1 MVEPCARPYS
11 AQVRR
16 FDAEASKRTSSA
28 VRPLSARL
36 EGWSAPSKNSGIA
49 EVLATSCRELKAELP
64 PELRCPEAAI
74 LQLAP
79 GTKLR
84 NCRSNSCCW
93 RWVATRLLDECVSAT
108 GRATEMRRV
117 LEEELGDSILQQF
130 LNLETEHE
138 VLQAR
143 LNEERHELGTERALR
158 SSLEE
163 QLADMQVRLKE
174 AQEHAAT
181 MDSAARR
188 AISAKHKE
196 EATVKDLREELERLM
211 RNSPEVLR
219 RRTAQAEAEV
229 ERIRAE
235 TEKITEK
242 HKKDMLDER
251 DQKTKLFIKL
261 KELQAMEA
269 LIAKKNAKKRRQK
282 KK

>member
-1 MVEPCARPYS
+1 
-11 AQVRR
+11 
-16 FDAEASKRTSSA
+16 
-28 VRPLSARL
+28 
-36 EGWSAPSKNSGIA
+36 
-49 EVLATSCRELKAELP
+49 
-64 PELRCPEAAI
+64 
-74 LQLAP
+74 
-79 GTKLR
+79 
-84 NCRSNSCCW
+84 
-93 RWVATRLLDECVSAT
+93 
-108 GRATEMRRV
+108 MRRV

-130 LNLETEHE
+130 LNLESEHE

-163 QLADMQVRLKE
+163 QLADMQLQLKE
-174 AQEHAAT
+174 AQERAAS

-196 EATVKDLREELERLM
+196 EATVKELREELERQM

-219 RRTAQAEAEV
+219 RRTAKAEAEV

-269 LIAKKNAKKRRQK
+269 LIAKRNAKNRRQK

>member
-1 MVEPCARPYS
+1 
-11 AQVRR
+11 
-16 FDAEASKRTSSA
+16 
-28 VRPLSARL
+28 
-36 EGWSAPSKNSGIA
+36 
-49 EVLATSCRELKAELP
+49 
-64 PELRCPEAAI
+64 
-74 LQLAP
+74 
-79 GTKLR
+79 
-84 NCRSNSCCW
+84 
-93 RWVATRLLDECVSAT
+93 
-108 GRATEMRRV
+108 MRRV

-163 QLADMQVRLKE
+163 QLADMQVQLKE

-242 HKKDMLDER
+242 HKKDMLARALRLKSANRSPQGTQPSPLPASHEPIASL
-251 DQKTKLFIKL
+251 QKEKIRCRWC
-261 KELQAMEA
+261 LQ
-269 LIAKKNAKKRRQK
+269 R
-282 KK
+282 